1 MSMKLMIAV
10 PTTDYVHAEFMK
22 CLVDLNTKLI
32 KDGIDVETHILGG
45 TLVYIARNRLAHSAI
60 FNEFTHF

>member
-45 TLVYIARNRLAHSAI
+45 TLVYIARK
-60 FNEFTHF
+60 